1 MFFSLVL
8 VLVLIYTSVSMFIF
22 IALQFVIVAI
32 YHTVYCMPL
41 LVHKFY
47 KINITLWSSHVMQKM
62 IFHPVIILF
71 IENAIENSILQY
83 FSNKVAIF
91 RPKMG
96 VEKRLFQYFWVF
108 FLNPTQR
115 KFTLNRVYIEI
126 WLQSFDWIRKLKVL
140 WETRVV
146 AQQNTIHSAAFCNF
160 ISHLC
165 K

>member
-108 FLNPTQR
+108 FFKSNATKVYTESRLHWNLTAIVRLNSKIKSSLRNSCCCPT
-115 KFTLNRVYIEI
+115 KYNPLGCI
-126 WLQSFDWIRKLKVL
+126 LQFYLPLV
-140 WETRVV
+140 
-146 AQQNTIHSAAFCNF
+146 
-160 ISHLC
+160 
-165 K
+165 